1 MSSTA
6 TAEKVS
12 LITHQSGA
20 IDDVKVVD
28 LTMHLDDR
36 GYLYEIIHRTD
47 PYIAK
52 FGQVYLVGNM
62 TRGTIRAFHK
72 HEKLWDYF
80 CIVHGSAK
88 FALVDDRPDSSTYG
102 NIRTIVLNSKK
113 PQMIVVPPGVHHG
126 WMGLEDDTILVSVGS
141 EVYNK
146 DNPDEERVPFD
157 SFGYDWSVK
166 FK

>member
-1 MSSTA
+1 MATA
-6 TAEKVS
+6 TATKAKTAMTNQPGE
-12 LITHQSGA
+12 IH
-20 IDDVKVVD
+20 DVQVVD
-28 LTMHLDDR
+28 LAMHLDDR
-36 GYLYEIIHRTD
+36 GYLYEIIHETD
-47 PYIAK
+47 SYLPK

-80 CIVHGSAK
+80 TIVHGSAK
-88 FALVDDRPDSSTYG
+88 FALVDDRPDSPTAG
-102 NIRTIVLNSKK
+102 NIKTIVLNSKK

-146 DNPDEERVPFD
+146 DNPDEERVPYT
-157 SFGYDWSVK
+157 SFNYDWSVK